1 MATPSVK
8 NKNQK
13 DVDKHVSRLYAKIN
27 EDIEF
32 GIKPLPDFPGIAQ
45 RLGDL
50 VRNPNY
56 RASDLAELLRR
67 DESLTQLIIR
77 IASSALYP
85 AQEPCEDL
93 NVAIRR
99 MGAETTSN
107 LVLTFCLHNLFRSDI
122 KAVQQKLIRIWK
134 LDTKAAA
141 TAAWIGRYTQ
151 DIKAE
156 DALFAGL
163 LQNVGSYF
171 LLSRFGEKIKSD
183 YHWVLFDELMKR
195 HSPQLSERILR
206 KWHMPEHIVDAA
218 LTKDHWLRE
227 HDQAADVADVLIAA
241 RYHVYL
247 NTNLIKGA
255 PKYTDMPLSKRLKLK
270 KSEATPFQG
279 LRFIHE
285 EQDAIR
291 DIIRMLA
298 I

>member
-1 MATPSVK
+1 MATSTAN

-13 DVDKHVSRLYAKIN
+13 ALDTHVNRLYTRIN

-45 RLGDL
+45 RLSDL

-56 RASDLAELLRR
+56 RASDLAELLER
-67 DESLTQLIIR
+67 DESLTHLIIR

-85 AQEPCEDL
+85 VQEPCEDL

-107 LVLTFCLHNLFRSDI
+107 LVLTYSLHNMFRSDI
-122 KAVQQKLIRIWK
+122 KDVQQKLTRIWT

-141 TAAWIGRYTQ
+141 TAAWIGRYAQ
-151 DIKAE
+151 GIKPE

-163 LQNVGSYF
+163 MQNVGTYF
-171 LLSRFGEKIKSD
+171 LLSRFGDKIKTD
-183 YHWVLFDELMKR
+183 YHWELFNELLGR
-195 HSPQLSERILR
+195 HSKAMSERILR
-206 KWHMPEHIVDAA
+206 KWHMPDNIIAA
-218 LTKDHWLRE
+218 ATHKDNWMRE
-227 HDQAADVADVLIAA
+227 GEKEADVADVMIVA

-247 NTNLIKGA
+247 NTSLIKSA
-255 PKYTDMPLSKRLKLK
+255 PKYTDMPVTQRLKLK

-279 LRFIHE
+279 LRFVHE
-285 EQDAIR
+285 EQDAIK

>member
-1 MATPSVK
+1 MATPSAK
-8 NKNQK
+8 NKSQK
-13 DVDKHVSRLYAKIN
+13 DLEKHVSRLYAKIN

-56 RASDLAELLRR
+56 RASDLAELLGR
-67 DESLTQLIIR
+67 DESLTRLIIR

-85 AQEPCEDL
+85 VQEPCENL

-107 LVLTFCLHNLFRSDI
+107 LVLTYCLHNLFRSDI
-122 KAVQQKLIRIWK
+122 KEVQQNLTRIWT

-141 TAAWIGRYTQ
+141 TAAWIGRYAQ
-151 DIKAE
+151 GMKAE

-163 LQNVGSYF
+163 MQNVGSYF
-171 LLSRFGEKIKSD
+171 LLSRFGEKIKTD
-183 YHWVLFDELMKR
+183 YHWELFDELIKR
-195 HSPQLSERILR
+195 HSKSLSERILR
-206 KWHMPEHIVDAA
+206 KWHMPENIIDAA
-218 LTKDHWLRE
+218 MEKDHWLRE
-227 HDQAADVADVLIAA
+227 HDQEPDVSDVLIVA

-247 NTNLIKGA
+247 NTSLIKTA
-255 PKYTDMPLSKRLKLK
+255 PKYTDMPVTKRLKLK
-270 KSEATPFQG
+270 KSDATPFQG
-279 LRFIHE
+279 LRFVHE
-285 EQDAIR
+285 EQDAIK
-291 DIIRMLA
+291 DIMRMLA